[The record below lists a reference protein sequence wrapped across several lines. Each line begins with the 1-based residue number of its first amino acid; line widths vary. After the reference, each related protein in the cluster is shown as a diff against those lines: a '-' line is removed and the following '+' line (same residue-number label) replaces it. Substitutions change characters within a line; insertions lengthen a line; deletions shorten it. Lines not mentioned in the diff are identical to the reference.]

1 MVILRVIAIVAG
13 IGLVVWV
20 FDAAIRNFMLP
31 RSSRVRLT
39 KWIGGGVARML
50 RMIAPPTRSYRWR
63 DKVQAMRAPLTLVT
77 FQAVWLFMVFAG
89 FALIFW
95 GLGVRAS
102 LAIRESG
109 SALFTLGFATPG
121 RSGLMFLVYGEAVL
135 GLTLLALLISYLPT
149 IYGAFQRREFMV
161 AKLAN
166 RASSP

>member
-1 MVILRVIAIVAG
+1 MGILRVIAIVAG
-13 IGLVVWV
+13 IGLIAWV

-89 FALIFW
+89 FAL
-95 GLGVRAS
+95 RPS
-102 LAIRESG
+102 LFHVTHAWV
-109 SALFTLGFATPG
+109 ALFTAAITLGAPRMASFFRAT
-121 RSGLMFLVYGEAVL
+121 A
-135 GLTLLALLISYLPT
+135 
-149 IYGAFQRREFMV
+149 
-161 AKLAN
+161 
-166 RASSP
+166 